1 MSDQRP
7 SERARSSATGRLAIA
22 AALLGAVIFV
32 CINLVSAQALRSQ
45 RVDLTEQHLYSLSQG
60 TRTLL
65 AELKEPVRFRLFMS
79 SGLTKQAP
87 QLAAFAGRVRS
98 LLDSYVAAAKGN
110 IILEVIDPRP
120 FSEEED
126 RAVAFGIDG
135 FSGSGG
141 ERLFFGLAATN
152 STTGRAT
159 IGVFSPD
166 REQFLEYDLTRL
178 VSDLGRRGKP
188 VVALLD
194 GLGLAGNPAVRIPEQ
209 QVLVQMKQFF
219 DVKPISGEVEKL
231 PDDTRVLMV
240 VNPQDLPER
249 TLFTIDQ
256 WVMGG
261 NATLIF
267 VDPYSENQFDPR
279 GAPPINPSST
289 LEPLFKSWGVKFD
302 TTRAVGD
309 PDYALRTER
318 TISGRPVASQ
328 NLPWMA
334 LRGEALSRDE
344 AMLAQLSAIVV
355 TTAGAFETTKEGVTL
370 RPLIKA
376 SDAAGT
382 IDAALAGD
390 RSADPRRLLV
400 SFTKASK
407 PPVIAAR
414 LVGPLDSAYPDGL
427 AADKKSDEAKP
438 DEAKPDDTKPDEA
451 KADDAKSD
459 VAKSDEAKPDE
470 AKSNVAKTDAAK
482 SDEAKPDVV
491 KAADANPQAAKP
503 EAGKAEVAK
512 SGGAL
517 KRSTNPANVILVG
530 DVDMLMDRNWIQ
542 QQSLFGQ
549 TIAQAF
555 ANNGDFVINA
565 IEQMAGGAALS
576 DLRGRGVSWRPFE
589 LIQRMEAD
597 ADSKFRAREQE
608 LTQQLRDTEQ
618 KLSQLPKAA
627 EGAND
632 VLTADQVK
640 AIDGFR
646 QQLLSIRSDL
656 RGVQFDLRRDV
667 DNLKN
672 WVTAFNVGIVPVT
685 VGIIALGFGL
695 RRPKKPVPKKNG

>member
-1 MSDQRP
+1 MSDHHT
-7 SERARSSATGRLAIA
+7 ESSPNASPLTNSPPAAGGHKSPPTGRIALA
-22 AALLGAVIFV
+22 AALLGAVVFV
-32 CINLVSAQALRSQ
+32 CINIVSAQMLRNA
-45 RVDLTEQHLYSLSQG
+45 RLDLTEQHLYSLSQG

-87 QLAAFAGRVRS
+87 QLAAFAARVRS

-135 FSGSGG
+135 FAGTRG

-166 REQFLEYDLTRL
+166 REQFLEYDVTRL
-178 VSDLGRRGKP
+178 VSELGRRGKP

-194 GLGLAGNPAVRIPEQ
+194 GLGLSGNPMVRIPEQ

-219 DVKPISGEVEKL
+219 DVKTISGEVEKL
-231 PDDTRVLMV
+231 PDETRVLMV

-249 TLFTIDQ
+249 TLYTIDQ
-256 WVMGG
+256 WVMAG

-267 VDPYSENQFDPR
+267 VDPYAENQFDPR
-279 GAPPINPSST
+279 GGPPINPSST
-289 LEPLFKSWGVKFD
+289 LEPLFKAWGVKFD
-302 TTRAVGD
+302 TLRAVGD
-309 PDYALRTER
+309 PDYALQTER
-318 TISGRPVASQ
+318 NVSGRPVVSK

-334 LRGEALSRDE
+334 LRADALSRDE
-344 AMLAQLSAIVV
+344 AILAQLSAIVV
-355 TTAGAFETTKEGVTL
+355 TTAGAFETTKEGVML

-390 RSADPRRLLV
+390 RTADPRRLLV

-407 PPVIAAR
+407 PPIIAAR
-414 LVGPLDSAYPDGL
+414 LLGTLDSAYPDGL
-427 AADKKSDEAKP
+427 ATDRKPDEAKP
-438 DEAKPDDTKPDEA
+438 DEAKPDEAKEA
-451 KADDAKSD
+451 KADEAKPSD
-459 VAKSDEAKPDE
+459 AKSDEAKPD
-470 AKSNVAKTDAAK
+470 A
-482 SDEAKPDVV
+482 V
-491 KAADANPQAAKP
+491 KAADAKP
-503 EAGKAEVAK
+503 EAAKAEAAK
-512 SGGAL
+512 NGGTL
-517 KRSTNPANVILVG
+517 KRSTKPANVILVG

-549 TIAQAF
+549 QIAQAF

-565 IEQMAGGAALS
+565 IEQMAGGGALS

-597 ADSKFRAREQE
+597 ADSKFRAKEQE

-632 VLTADQVK
+632 VLTPDQVK

-646 QQLLSIRSDL
+646 QQLLSIRSEL
-656 RGVQFDLRRDV
+656 RDVQFALRRDV

-695 RRPKKPVPKKNG
+695 RRPRKPVPKKNGNKTGSPGAAS